1 MKALIVDDE
10 RLARKELM
18 KLLEDHPSIEVVGE
32 AMNAEEAIQMTNE
45 LNPDLLFLD
54 IQMPGK
60 TGFQLLEEL
69 DSVPVVVFT
78 TAYDE
83 FALKAFEVNALD
95 YLLKPIQAERLAE
108 TMAKISEKERS
119 KVVAARNPDKKLGL
133 NDQVFVKDGDRCWFV
148 GLSNVRMFESD
159 GNYIKVYFDT
169 NRPMIHKS
177 LNALDEKLDER
188 AFFRAS
194 RKHIINLSWV
204 EGIEPWFN
212 GGLMVK
218 LKGGD
223 KVEVSRRQA
232 AKFKDMM
239 SLKRYLSTSAINSC
253 CTFQSLASFSIAV
266 ASISVTYPFRLL
278 ACHTILINSI
288 RLSFG

>member
-1 MKALIVDDE
+1 MRALIVDDE

-18 KLLEDHPSIEVVGE
+18 KLLEEHPSIEVVGE
-32 AMNAEEAIQMTNE
+32 AMNADEAVNMVNE

-60 TGFQLLEEL
+60 TGFQLLEML
-69 DSVPVVVFT
+69 DFVPLVIFT

-95 YLLKPIQAERLAE
+95 YLLKPIQPERLSEAI
-108 TMAKISEKERS
+108 AKLAEKERA
-119 KVVAARNPDKKLGL
+119 KVAATRGPEKKLGL

-148 GLSNVRMFESD
+148 GLNNVRLFESD
-159 GNYIKVYFDT
+159 GNYIKVYFD
-169 NRPMIHKS
+169 NNKPMIHKS

-194 RKHIINLSWV
+194 RKHIVNLSWV

-212 GGLMVK
+212 GGLMVR
-218 LKGGD
+218 LRGGD

-239 SLKRYLSTSAINSC
+239 SL
-253 CTFQSLASFSIAV
+253 
-266 ASISVTYPFRLL
+266 
-278 ACHTILINSI
+278 
-288 RLSFG
+288 

>member
-1 MKALIVDDE
+1 MRALIVDDE

-18 KLLEDHPSIEVVGE
+18 KLLEEHPSVEVVGE
-32 AMNAEEAIQMTNE
+32 ATNADEADKMIEE

-54 IQMPGK
+54 IQMPGQ
-60 TGFQLLEEL
+60 TGFQLLESL
-69 DSVPVVVFT
+69 DSVPLVVFT

-95 YLLKPIQAERLAE
+95 YLLKPITAERLSEAVH
-108 TMAKISEKERS
+108 KIHEKERM
-119 KVVAARNPDKKLGL
+119 KAGRAHDKKLGL
-133 NDQVFVKDGDRCWFV
+133 DDQVFVKDGDRCWFV
-148 GLSNVRMFESD
+148 SLANIRLFESD

-194 RKHIINLSWV
+194 RKHVVNLSWV

-218 LKGGD
+218 LRGGD

-239 SLKRYLSTSAINSC
+239 SL
-253 CTFQSLASFSIAV
+253 
-266 ASISVTYPFRLL
+266 
-278 ACHTILINSI
+278 
-288 RLSFG
+288 

>member
-1 MKALIVDDE
+1 VDDE

-18 KLLEDHPSIEVVGE
+18 KLLEDHPMIEVIGE
-32 AMNAEEAIQMTNE
+32 AVNADEANQMVND

-69 DSVPVVVFT
+69 DSVPFVVFT

-95 YLLKPIQAERLAE
+95 YLLKPIQPERLSE
-108 TMAKISEKERS
+108 TITKLSEKERA
-119 KVVAARNPDKKLGL
+119 KMVALRGPDKKLGL

-159 GNYIKVYFDT
+159 GNYIKVYFDN

-194 RKHIINLSWV
+194 RKHIVNLSWV

-218 LKGGD
+218 LRGGD

-239 SLKRYLSTSAINSC
+239 SL
-253 CTFQSLASFSIAV
+253 
-266 ASISVTYPFRLL
+266 
-278 ACHTILINSI
+278 
-288 RLSFG
+288 

>member
-1 MKALIVDDE
+1 MRALIVDDE
-10 RLARKELM
+10 RLARKELI
-18 KLLEDHPSIEVVGE
+18 KLLEEHPLVEVIGE
-32 AMNAEEAIQMTNE
+32 AANAEEANQLVNE
-45 LNPDLLFLD
+45 LNPDILFLD

-60 TGFQLLEEL
+60 TGFELLEML
-69 DSVPVVVFT
+69 DYVPLVVFT

-83 FALKAFEVNALD
+83 FAIKAFEVNALD
-95 YLLKPIQAERLAE
+95 YLMKPIQAERLAE
-108 TMAKISEKERS
+108 TTAKLADKVRAKNSSSSGSE
-119 KVVAARNPDKKLGL
+119 KKLGL
-133 NDQVFVKDGDRCWFV
+133 DDQVFVKDGDRCWFV
-148 GLSNVRMFESD
+148 GLSNIRLFESD
-159 GNYIKVYFDT
+159 GNYIKVYFDS

-204 EGIEPWFN
+204 ESIEPWFN

-239 SLKRYLSTSAINSC
+239 SL
-253 CTFQSLASFSIAV
+253 
-266 ASISVTYPFRLL
+266 
-278 ACHTILINSI
+278 
-288 RLSFG
+288 

>member
-1 MKALIVDDE
+1 MRALIVDDE
-10 RLARKELM
+10 RLARKELI
-18 KLLEDHPSIEVVGE
+18 KLLEEHPSIEVVGE
-32 AMNAEEAIQMTNE
+32 AMNAEEAEQMITE
-45 LNPDLLFLD
+45 HNPDLLFLD
-54 IQMPGK
+54 IQMPGR
-60 TGFQLLEEL
+60 TGFQLLESL
-69 DSVPVVVFT
+69 DSAPLVVFT

-95 YLLKPIQAERLAE
+95 YLLKPIHPDRLSEAVQ
-108 TMAKISEKERS
+108 KILEKERS
-119 KVVAARNPDKKLGL
+119 RGGRARDKKLGL
-133 NDQVFVKDGDRCWFV
+133 EDQVFVKDGDRCWFV
-148 GLSNVRMFESD
+148 GLANIRLFESD
-159 GNYIKVYFDT
+159 GNYIKVYFDN

-194 RKHIINLSWV
+194 RKHIVNLSWV
-204 EGIEPWFN
+204 EAIEPWFN

-239 SLKRYLSTSAINSC
+239 SL
-253 CTFQSLASFSIAV
+253 
-266 ASISVTYPFRLL
+266 
-278 ACHTILINSI
+278 
-288 RLSFG
+288 

>member
-1 MKALIVDDE
+1 MRALIVDDE
-10 RLARKELM
+10 RLARKELI

-32 AMNAEEAIQMTNE
+32 AMNADEAEQMVNE

-54 IQMPGK
+54 IQMPGR
-60 TGFQLLEEL
+60 TGFQLLESL
-69 DSVPVVVFT
+69 DSAPLVVFT

-95 YLLKPIQAERLAE
+95 YVLKPIHPERLSEAVQ
-108 TMAKISEKERS
+108 KVNEKEKSRGGRS
-119 KVVAARNPDKKLGL
+119 KDKKLGL
-133 NDQVFVKDGDRCWFV
+133 DDQVFVKDGDRCWFV
-148 GLSNVRMFESD
+148 SLTNIRLFESD
-159 GNYIKVYFDT
+159 GNYIKVYFDN

-204 EGIEPWFN
+204 ESIEPWFN

-239 SLKRYLSTSAINSC
+239 SL
-253 CTFQSLASFSIAV
+253 
-266 ASISVTYPFRLL
+266 
-278 ACHTILINSI
+278 
-288 RLSFG
+288 

>member
-1 MKALIVDDE
+1 MRALIVDDE

-18 KLLEDHPSIEVVGE
+18 KLLEEHPSIEVVGE
-32 AMNAEEAIQMTNE
+32 ATNADEADKMIEE

-54 IQMPGK
+54 IQMPGQ
-60 TGFQLLEEL
+60 TGFHLLESL
-69 DSVPVVVFT
+69 DSAPLVVFT

-95 YLLKPIQAERLAE
+95 YLLKPITAERLSEAVH
-108 TMAKISEKERS
+108 KIHEKERS
-119 KVVAARNPDKKLGL
+119 KAGRAHDKKLGL
-133 NDQVFVKDGDRCWFV
+133 DDQVFVKDGDRCWFV
-148 GLSNVRMFESD
+148 SLANIRLFESD

-194 RKHIINLSWV
+194 RKHIVNLSWV

-218 LKGGD
+218 LRGGD

-239 SLKRYLSTSAINSC
+239 SL
-253 CTFQSLASFSIAV
+253 
-266 ASISVTYPFRLL
+266 
-278 ACHTILINSI
+278 
-288 RLSFG
+288 

>member
-1 MKALIVDDE
+1 MRALIVDDE
-10 RLARKELM
+10 RLARKELI
-18 KLLEDHPSIEVVGE
+18 KLLEEHPLVEVIGE
-32 AMNAEEAIQMTNE
+32 AANAEEANQLVNE
-45 LNPDLLFLD
+45 LNPDILFLD

-60 TGFQLLEEL
+60 TGFELLEML
-69 DSVPVVVFT
+69 DYVPLVVFT

-83 FALKAFEVNALD
+83 FAIKAFEVNALD
-95 YLLKPIQAERLAE
+95 YLMKPIQAERLAE
-108 TMAKISEKERS
+108 TTAKLAD
-119 KVVAARNPDKKLGL
+119 KVRAKNSAHSGSDKKLGL
-133 NDQVFVKDGDRCWFV
+133 DDQVFVKDGDRCWFV
-148 GLSNVRMFESD
+148 GLNNIRLFESD
-159 GNYIKVYFDT
+159 GNYIKVYFDS

-204 EGIEPWFN
+204 ESIEPWFN

-239 SLKRYLSTSAINSC
+239 SL
-253 CTFQSLASFSIAV
+253 
-266 ASISVTYPFRLL
+266 
-278 ACHTILINSI
+278 
-288 RLSFG
+288 

>member
-32 AMNAEEAIQMTNE
+32 AANADEAIAMVNE

-69 DSVPVVVFT
+69 DSVPMVVFT

-83 FALKAFEVNALD
+83 FALKAFEVSALD
-95 YLLKPIQAERLAE
+95 YLLKPIQAERLSE
-108 TMAKISEKERS
+108 TVSKIMERERN
-119 KVVAARNPDKKLGL
+119 KVNVARGEGDKKLGL
-133 NDQVFVKDGDRCWFV
+133 NDQVFVKDGERCWFV
-148 GLSNVRMFESD
+148 SLSNIRLFESD

-239 SLKRYLSTSAINSC
+239 SL
-253 CTFQSLASFSIAV
+253 
-266 ASISVTYPFRLL
+266 
-278 ACHTILINSI
+278 
-288 RLSFG
+288 

>member
-1 MKALIVDDE
+1 MRALIIDDE
-10 RLARKELM
+10 RLARKELA
-18 KLLEDHPSIEVVGE
+18 KLLEEHPSIEVVGE
-32 AMNAEEAIQMTNE
+32 AVNADEAYQMINE

-54 IQMPGK
+54 IQMPDK
-60 TGFQLLEEL
+60 TGFQLLEML
-69 DSVPVVVFT
+69 DSVPLVVFT

-108 TMAKISEKERS
+108 TVAKLAEKERAKS
-119 KVVAARNPDKKLGL
+119 VGVRDGDKKLGL
-133 NDQVFVKDGDRCWFV
+133 KDQVFVKDGDRCWFV
-148 GLSNVRMFESD
+148 SLSNVRMFESD
-159 GNYIKVYFDT
+159 GNYIKVYFDN

-194 RKHIINLSWV
+194 RKHIVNLSWV

-218 LKGGD
+218 LRGGD

-239 SLKRYLSTSAINSC
+239 SL
-253 CTFQSLASFSIAV
+253 
-266 ASISVTYPFRLL
+266 
-278 ACHTILINSI
+278 
-288 RLSFG
+288 

>member
-1 MKALIVDDE
+1 MRALIIDDE
-10 RLARKELM
+10 RLARKELI
-18 KLLEDHPSIEVVGE
+18 KLLEEHPSIEIVGE
-32 AMNAEEAIQMTNE
+32 AVNADEAEQMINE

-54 IQMPGK
+54 IQMPGR
-60 TGFQLLEEL
+60 TGFQLLESL
-69 DSVPVVVFT
+69 DSAPLVVFT

-83 FALKAFEVNALD
+83 FAIKAFEVNALD
-95 YLLKPIQAERLAE
+95 YLLKPIQTDRLGEAVH
-108 TMAKISEKERS
+108 KIMEKER
-119 KVVAARNPDKKLGL
+119 ARGVGRGAGRKLGL
-133 NDQVFVKDGDRCWFV
+133 EDQVFVKDGERCWFV
-148 GLSNVRMFESD
+148 SLASIRFFESD

-177 LNALDEKLDER
+177 LNALDDRLDER

-239 SLKRYLSTSAINSC
+239 SL
-253 CTFQSLASFSIAV
+253 
-266 ASISVTYPFRLL
+266 
-278 ACHTILINSI
+278 
-288 RLSFG
+288 

>member
-1 MKALIVDDE
+1 MRALIVDDE

-18 KLLEDHPSIEVVGE
+18 KLLEEHSMIEVVGE
-32 AMNAEEAIQMTNE
+32 AVNADEAFQMIND

-60 TGFQLLEEL
+60 TGFQLLEML
-69 DSVPVVVFT
+69 DSVPLVVFT

-95 YLLKPIQAERLAE
+95 YLLKPIHPERLSE
-108 TMAKISEKERS
+108 TISKLSEKERART
-119 KVVAARNPDKKLGL
+119 VAISGPEKKLGL

-148 GLSNVRMFESD
+148 SLSNVRLFESD
-159 GNYIKVYFDT
+159 GNYIKVYFDN

-194 RKHIINLSWV
+194 RKHIVNLSWV

-212 GGLMVK
+212 GGLMVR

-239 SLKRYLSTSAINSC
+239 SL
-253 CTFQSLASFSIAV
+253 
-266 ASISVTYPFRLL
+266 
-278 ACHTILINSI
+278 
-288 RLSFG
+288 

>member
-1 MKALIVDDE
+1 MLRIF
-10 RLARKELM
+10 LELM
-18 KLLEDHPSIEVVGE
+18 KLLEEHPSIEIVGE
-32 AMNAEEAIQMTNE
+32 AANADEAEKMIEE

-54 IQMPGK
+54 IQMPGR
-60 TGFQLLEEL
+60 TGFQLLESL
-69 DSVPVVVFT
+69 DSVPLVVFT

-95 YLLKPIQAERLAE
+95 YLLKPITAERLSEAAHKV
-108 TMAKISEKERS
+108 MEKER
-119 KVVAARNPDKKLGL
+119 ARAGRAREGKLGL
-133 NDQVFVKDGDRCWFV
+133 EDQVFVKDGERCWFV
-148 GLSNVRMFESD
+148 SLANIRLFESD

-194 RKHIINLSWV
+194 RKHIVNLSWV

-239 SLKRYLSTSAINSC
+239 SL
-253 CTFQSLASFSIAV
+253 
-266 ASISVTYPFRLL
+266 
-278 ACHTILINSI
+278 
-288 RLSFG
+288 

>member
-18 KLLEDHPSIEVVGE
+18 KLLEEHPSIEIVGE
-32 AMNAEEAIQMTNE
+32 AANADEAEKMIEE

-54 IQMPGK
+54 IQMPGR
-60 TGFQLLEEL
+60 TGFQLLESL
-69 DSVPVVVFT
+69 DSVPLVVFT

-95 YLLKPIQAERLAE
+95 YLLKPITPERLSEA
-108 TMAKISEKERS
+108 AHKVIEKERA
-119 KVVAARNPDKKLGL
+119 KAGRAREGKLGL
-133 NDQVFVKDGDRCWFV
+133 EDQVFVKDGERCWFV
-148 GLSNVRMFESD
+148 SLANIRLFESD

-194 RKHIINLSWV
+194 RKHIVNLSWV

-239 SLKRYLSTSAINSC
+239 SL
-253 CTFQSLASFSIAV
+253 
-266 ASISVTYPFRLL
+266 
-278 ACHTILINSI
+278 
-288 RLSFG
+288 